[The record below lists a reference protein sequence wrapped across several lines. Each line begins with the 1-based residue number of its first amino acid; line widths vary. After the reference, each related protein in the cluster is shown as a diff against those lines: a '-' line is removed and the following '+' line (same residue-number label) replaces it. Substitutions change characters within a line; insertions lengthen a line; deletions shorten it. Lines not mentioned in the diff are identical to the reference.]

1 VVKVRASANEASPAS
16 RSMKLSR
23 GALLQ
28 RLLVTLPSA
37 SVVLPAPCA
46 ALIGEVTGEGFT
58 QADDKSWDFT
68 LPSKKWQLAT
78 TPPPRAEHPD
88 KVFHVLGQRSGAESA
103 SLELEVTFL
112 TGGKKGL
119 SELGKVDDVGTKLYG
134 SVERAEIV
142 AGTVRGS
149 RYYEYT
155 LKTPSGRRQTRLG
168 VYQGRLYSLA
178 VDLPSSASAALQD
191 EANAL
196 ISSFKAFPV
205 NIICLSQ
212 SNGGSTPV
220 SGSCY

>member
-1 VVKVRASANEASPAS
+1 MTSLGISLFHRRSGSWPPHRLHELSIRTRFSTCWASAPVLN
-16 RSMKLSR
+16 RL
-23 GALLQ
+23 ALN
-28 RLLVTLPSA
+28 
-37 SVVLPAPCA
+37 
-46 ALIGEVTGEGFT
+46 
-58 QADDKSWDFT
+58 
-68 LPSKKWQLAT
+68 
-78 TPPPRAEHPD
+78 
-88 KVFHVLGQRSGAESA
+88 
-103 SLELEVTFL
+103 L